1 MFGFGFSKLAVLVGI
16 VVAVWYGFKLVGRLD
31 QQRKQQGGGNAG
43 SRSAGNTGKAK
54 APEVEDTVQCP
65 TCGAYVVARSAG
77 PCERPDCPY

>member
-31 QQRKQQGGGNAG
+31 QARKQRQRGGNPGARAG
-43 SRSAGNTGKAK
+43 GA

-65 TCGAYVVARSAG
+65 VCKAYVVARSAG

>member
-31 QQRKQQGGGNAG
+31 QARKQQQQQRGGNPG
-43 SRSAGNTGKAK
+43 PRAGNGA

-65 TCGAYVVARSAG
+65 VCKAYVVAKSAG
-77 PCERPDCPY
+77 PCDRPDCPY